1 MADNNRKRVTWV
13 RRSVLDYRIP
23 VFKALDEA
31 LGSGLSLVYSR
42 DHTPARVRDKLSG
55 TLGER
60 AIGLAG
66 EKTLGF
72 STSGGFANRG
82 VSLMYQPGVLKQIRQ
97 TAPEVLIG
105 DGFSSWTSFALL
117 YKLRNRLPLVVCYE
131 RTFHTERNVQW
142 YRKIYRR
149 SVLKFIDAMCCNGIQ
164 SVEYTRSLGMPPF
177 KITMPNMA
185 ADTQGLELAS
195 SAVTPEEKA
204 ETQRSWNA
212 RGLVYLYVGNL
223 IPRKGLQYL
232 LEAWAMMEQAY
243 GDEATLVLVGQG
255 PEKAALERQADS
267 LALRNVR
274 FAGAVDYDSLSRC
287 YASADVFVIPTLEDN
302 WSLVVPEAMACGLP
316 VLCSKYNGCWPELV
330 HPDRNG
336 WIFDPLNGN
345 DLFYCMERCLKNK
358 SRLLDMGRN
367 SREIVTGFTP
377 DIAVKSILKAVD
389 IAQVRNWG

>member
-1 MADNNRKRVTWV
+1 MANNDCKRVTWV

-31 LGSGLSLVYSR
+31 LGGGLSLVYSR
-42 DHTPARVRDKLSG
+42 DHTPARVRDKLSA

-60 AIGLAG
+60 AVGLAG
-66 EKTLGF
+66 EKTLG
-72 STSGGFANRG
+72 SSISGGFANRG
-82 VSLMYQPGVLKQIRQ
+82 VSLLYQPGVLKQIRQ

-105 DGFSSWTSFALL
+105 DGFSSWSSFALL

-164 SVEYTRSLGMPPF
+164 SVEYTRSLGMPPS
-177 KITMPNMA
+177 KITIPNMA
-185 ADTQGLELAS
+185 ADTHGMELAS
-195 SAVTPEEKA
+195 LAITPEEKA
-204 ETQRSWNA
+204 ATRRSWNT
-212 RGLVYLYVGNL
+212 RGLVYLYAGNL
-223 IPRKGLQYL
+223 ILRKGLRYL
-232 LEAWAMMEQAY
+232 LEAWALMEKAY
-243 GDEATLVLVGQG
+243 GDKATLVLVGQG
-255 PEKAALERQADS
+255 SEKAALERQADS

-336 WIFDPLNGN
+336 WIFDPLDIN
-345 DLFYCMERCLKNK
+345 DLFHSLERCLKQRP
-358 SRLLDMGRN
+358 RLPEMGCN
-367 SREIVTGFTP
+367 SKGIVANFTP
-377 DIAVKSILKAVD
+377 QIAAGSILRAVQ
-389 IAQVRNWG
+389 IAHESLN